1 MPARPEYA
9 RCMPVFLRKSVRT
22 TKNLL
27 SARRLRDFHTFGGRD
42 LPIFYDFRSKDARFL
57 RRLRVI
63 AGAKLVI

>member
-1 MPARPEYA
+1 M
-9 RCMPVFLRKSVRT
+9 

-63 AGAKLVI
+63 ADAKLVI